1 MKKIYFSCSITGG
14 RGDEAIYMAIVDDL
28 QAQGH
33 EVLNSH
39 LARQGVVLLEQ
50 RMDPREVYQRDIFWI
65 KDCDL
70 MVAEVS
76 TPSHGVGYEIAF
88 ALFLHKP
95 VLCLSRQSARV
106 SRMITGNDEPTM
118 TMATYAD
125 QAGAL
130 QLVRRFVSA

>member
-14 RGDEAIYMAIVDDL
+14 RADEAIYAAIVDDL
-28 QAQGH
+28 QAHGH

-50 RMDPREVYQRDIFWI
+50 RMDPREVYQRDVFWI

-70 MVAEVS
+70 LVAEVS
-76 TPSHGVGYEIAF
+76 TPSHGVGYEIAL
-88 ALFLHKP
+88 ALTLHKP
-95 VLCLSRQSARV
+95 VLCLYRQNARV
-106 SRMITGNDEPTM
+106 SRLITGNDEPTI
-118 TMATYAD
+118 TVSAYAD